1 METEILQSTV
11 PTPTPVAPATPTP
24 EQAPRPGGQGRFG
37 GGQRGG
43 RGSGFGRGVGFGG
56 RGRRPG
62 GRGGFATKSEYDQK
76 VLDIARVS
84 RVTKGGKRFSFRATI
99 VIGDGKGKVGVG
111 LAKGK
116 DVAQSV
122 QKAFNQA
129 KKNLVTVLIK
139 DGTIPYQVEA
149 KYNSAVVLL
158 KPARGGVKAGGP
170 VRVVAKLSG
179 STRLTGKLLRRTNNK
194 VNIAMATIEALK
206 KLRVKEKISDN
217 GK

>member
-1 METEILQSTV
+1 MEETLNNTKASPSITV
-11 PTPTPVAPATPTP
+11 PGTPASSPSTTPVAPAP
-24 EQAPRPGGQGRFG
+24 APYQRGRGGF

-43 RGSGFGRGVGFGG
+43 GGFGG
-56 RGRRPG
+56 GRGGRRPG
-62 GRGGFATKSEYDQK
+62 GRGGFAPKSEYDQK

-111 LAKGK
+111 MAKGK

-179 STRLTGKLLRRTNNK
+179 ITRLTGKLLERTNNK

-206 KLRVKEKISDN
+206 KLRVKERIS
-217 GK
+217 K

>member
-1 METEILQSTV
+1 MENETPNNTNVSTPAITSA
-11 PTPTPVAPATPTP
+11 PTSAP
-24 EQAPRPGGQGRFG
+24 APRPGGQRFG

-43 RGSGFGRGVGFGG
+43 GRGGFGG

-62 GRGGFATKSEYDQK
+62 GRGGFANKSEYDQK

-111 LAKGK
+111 MAKGK

-179 STRLTGKLLRRTNNK
+179 ITRLTGKLLERTNNK

-206 KLRVKEKISDN
+206 KLRVKDKVFNPQAKRAEQ
-217 GK
+217 

>member
-1 METEILQSTV
+1 MENETPNNTNVLDSTSS
-11 PTPTPVAPATPTP
+11 PQATPAAATRT
-24 EQAPRPGGQGRFG
+24 EEAPKRFG
-37 GGQRGG
+37 SQRGSRGGGSG
-43 RGSGFGRGVGFGG
+43 RGGFGG
-56 RGRRPG
+56 RGRPG
-62 GRGGFATKSEYDQK
+62 GRGGFANKSEYDQK

-111 LAKGK
+111 MAKGK

-129 KKNLVTVLIK
+129 KKNLVTILIK

-149 KYNSAVVLL
+149 KHNSAVVLL

-179 STRLTGKLLRRTNNK
+179 ITRLTGKLLRRTNNK

-206 KLRVKEKISDN
+206 KLRVKDLK
-217 GK
+217 